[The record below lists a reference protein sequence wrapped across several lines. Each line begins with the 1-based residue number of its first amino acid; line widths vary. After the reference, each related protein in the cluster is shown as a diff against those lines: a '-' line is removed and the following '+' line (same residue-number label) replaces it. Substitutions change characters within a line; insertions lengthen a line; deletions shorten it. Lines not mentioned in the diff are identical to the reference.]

1 MDCDGNYAKVSF
13 VIIPRQ
19 FSCLAQTGF
28 AALAKGVRLNNGTPF
43 AVTEQLSRLTSPG
56 IILITSWRYVTKA
69 AEGNV
74 LIFPGLIRY
83 GIRYTGYEYSSFIP
97 VLETCLKTLTSI

>member
-1 MDCDGNYAKVSF
+1 MDCDGNYPKVSF

-19 FSCLAQTGF
+19 FNCLAQTGF

-43 AVTEQLSRLTSPG
+43 AVTEQLSRLASPG

-69 AEGNV
+69 AEWDV
-74 LIFPGLIRY
+74 LIFSMVTQY
-83 GIRYTGYEYSSFIP
+83 
-97 VLETCLKTLTSI
+97 